1 MKVGGSLLYV
11 TDGWAYKNTNL
22 NVWQYQCWSF
32 TLSVYLKD
40 FVLKTYFLKKGS
52 FEIPIWTF
60 EGRGLSDNDRYWS
73 NASDEWSSSLG
84 PRWQPVILD
93 TSLRQFQANLKDG
106 CDWEEMPGADRKTY
120 IFKVDWL
127 DLEILSVTSPV
138 RTVVMWGNVCVLY
151 G

>member
-11 TDGWAYKNTNL
+11 TDGWAHKNTNL

-60 EGRGLSDNDRYWS
+60 EERVTMIDIGLMPVMSEAPPLALDGS
-73 NASDEWSSSLG
+73 LSS
-84 PRWQPVILD
+84 
-93 TSLRQFQANLKDG
+93 
-106 CDWEEMPGADRKTY
+106 
-120 IFKVDWL
+120 
-127 DLEILSVTSPV
+127 
-138 RTVVMWGNVCVLY
+138 
-151 G
+151 